1 MESKEQEGQQAKQVN
16 QPKKKEMNYNPKPIE
31 REKIEDAMMYM
42 IDQVEK
48 GNTEAVQTFL
58 DLRQIEQIA
67 KYCQK
72 QIEEQT
78 IAEVNDNHGRID
90 RGNLIIEA
98 RSSAGRWK
106 FTDDGHA
113 ALKQQLKD
121 AEELRKQAHKLHL
134 KGSEVIDPETGEIV
148 PPADYTPGKETIF
161 ISKARK
167 S

>member
-1 MESKEQEGQQAKQVN
+1 
-16 QPKKKEMNYNPKPIE
+16 MNYENIYE
-31 REKIEDAMMYM
+31 ETLAEMVM
-42 IDQVEK
+42 QVED
-48 GNTEAVQTFL
+48 GNMSAMTAYLSCRVVEN
-58 DLRQIEQIA
+58 DIKE
-67 KYCQK
+67 CMK
-72 QIEEQT
+72 QIEPLALQELSSF
-78 IAEVNDNHGRID
+78 NGRIEKED
-90 RGNLIIEA
+90 IVIEA

-148 PPADYTPGKETIF
+148 PPADYTPGKESIF